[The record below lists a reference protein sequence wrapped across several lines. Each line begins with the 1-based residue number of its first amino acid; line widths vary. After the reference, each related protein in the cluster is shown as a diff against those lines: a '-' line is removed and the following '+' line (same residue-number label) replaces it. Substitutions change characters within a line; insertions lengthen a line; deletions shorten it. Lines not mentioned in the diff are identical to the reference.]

1 MRNKEFQ
8 KLLKKNKLNS
18 NSGFT
23 LTELLVGLFMS
34 IFVIGAL
41 GFGLMSIL
49 RVTQKGNSET
59 LVRNESSRALDFVS
73 DEMRRA
79 EAIDVDMAVNKFNT
93 EDDPSTVDIDE
104 SDGMIAPDYDLP
116 TGGKIRLSLQ
126 IPGVVQRVIYSV
138 APPANDSPWKGP
150 LVIYRWGPNLRAN
163 GSYSD
168 PTDTTDWENQALVDG
183 ISDVD
188 QTVDCDNNGD
198 GTDETITYQG
208 FFACLVDDDGDTI
221 TEDAAD
227 TNSDD
232 EITFA
237 DDRHDRN
244 GDGVLNG
251 ADTLTDG
258 ADAGTDI
265 TLADSDWDKNKD
277 GKINA
282 EDAADVDGL
291 AITAQLYFTGETKDA
306 SGINASTYSAD
317 TKTVARAR
325 SAPKD
330 NSNNLQ
336 SYITSYRTLEPS
348 FGCNKDDEWR
358 MRTDFGDSFD
368 NPSNLDKWDFKD
380 DAQPQPIAIDSDTLI
395 VSSIPTGHPDSGF
408 VKSDSNCLN
417 SRGNNGHGGTDE
429 ANFEGNKKLGTD
441 NPSNSDWHT
450 DDNNDIVAISHAIN
464 FNDPRTFNGDPY
476 GCTGASC
483 HSTDG
488 KVYTQQ
494 DGAIAVLN
502 PYVKML
508 KQGSSVPDLK
518 GYDMNDNGI
527 TTDPG
532 DQKSL
537 GEFLESKGL
546 AKVVGTTPDAD
557 APGGTRNL
565 YEIDGL
571 QNDQRIIAF
580 EIGQDDV
587 SSPDTN
593 PGVDFQDNIFVLQSD
608 AFKQKYK
615 TYTDHGTDPDSPP
628 DYTTAL
634 N

>member
-1 MRNKEFQ
+1 M
-8 KLLKKNKLNS
+8 
-18 NSGFT
+18 
-23 LTELLVGLFMS
+23 
-34 IFVIGAL
+34 
-41 GFGLMSIL
+41 
-49 RVTQKGNSET
+49 
-59 LVRNESSRALDFVS
+59 
-73 DEMRRA
+73 
-79 EAIDVDMAVNKFNT
+79 
-93 EDDPSTVDIDE
+93 
-104 SDGMIAPDYDLP
+104 
-116 TGGKIRLSLQ
+116 
-126 IPGVVQRVIYSV
+126 
-138 APPANDSPWKGP
+138 
-150 LVIYRWGPNLRAN
+150 
-163 GSYSD
+163 
-168 PTDTTDWENQALVDG
+168 
-183 ISDVD
+183 
-188 QTVDCDNNGD
+188 
-198 GTDETITYQG
+198 
-208 FFACLVDDDGDTI
+208 VDDDGDTI
-221 TEDAAD
+221 TEDATD
-227 TNSDD
+227 KDGNGIIS
-232 EITFA
+232 FA
-237 DDRHDRN
+237 DDDHDRN
-244 GDGVLNG
+244 DDGVLNR

-258 ADAGTDI
+258 ADAGSDI

-325 SAPKD
+325 SAPED

-408 VKSDSNCLN
+408 VKSKTNCLN
-417 SRGNNGHGGTDE
+417 KRANNGHGGTDE
-429 ANFEGNKKLGTD
+429 ANFEGNKKLGTK

-494 DGAIAVLN
+494 DDAAAKLN

-508 KQGSSVPDLK
+508 KQGSPVPDLK
-518 GYDMNDNGI
+518 GYDMNKDGD

-532 DQKSL
+532 EQISL
-537 GEFLESKGL
+537 GEFLYNKKL
-546 AKVVGTTPDAD
+546 AKIVGTTPDPD
-557 APGGTRNL
+557 VPGGTRNL

-571 QNDQRIIAF
+571 QSDQRIIAF
-580 EIGQDDV
+580 EIGKDDV
-587 SSPDTN
+587 SSPDTDS
-593 PGVDFQDNIFVLQSD
+593 GVDFQDNIFVLQSD

-615 TYTDHGTDPDSPP
+615 TYTDTYKTGTDSDGKPITTNSTS
-628 DYTTAL
+628 DYTVL
-634 N
+634 